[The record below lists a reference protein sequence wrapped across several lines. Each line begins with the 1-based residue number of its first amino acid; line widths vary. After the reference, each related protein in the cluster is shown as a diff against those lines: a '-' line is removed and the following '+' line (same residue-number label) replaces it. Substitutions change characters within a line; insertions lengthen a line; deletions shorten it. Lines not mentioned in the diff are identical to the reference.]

1 MLQRV
6 KHLNLA
12 RNYLHL
18 DSAQYLAKTKTL
30 TNIETLLM
38 FDTGIGDA
46 GVKVIM
52 DSESFQKLKTF
63 RVT

>member
-1 MLQRV
+1 M
-6 KHLNLA
+6 NLA
-12 RNYLHL
+12 RNYLNL

-30 TNIETLLM
+30 VNIETLLM

-52 DSESFQKLKTF
+52 ESPAFNKLKTF